1 MTMDILKRIAL
12 FVILCLVQAL
22 VLNYIHL
29 FNCATPLL
37 YVYFV
42 IQYHRGEPRWSLLL
56 WSFFLG
62 LAMDTFT
69 NTPGVAAASM
79 TLIGLLQPYLLELF
93 IPRDSAEDLKPSLH
107 SMNPMNFVNYVIT
120 LVVIYCIVFYVIEA
134 FNIFNWLHLLECV
147 GGSSLITLLVIFAI
161 ESVKKK

>member
-1 MTMDILKRIAL
+1 
-12 FVILCLVQAL
+12 
-22 VLNYIHL
+22 
-29 FNCATPLL
+29 
-37 YVYFV
+37 
-42 IQYHRGEPRWSLLL
+42 
-56 WSFFLG
+56 
-62 LAMDTFT
+62 
-69 NTPGVAAASM
+69 M

-134 FNIFNWLHLLECV
+134 FNFFNWLHLLECV
-147 GGSSLITLLVIFAI
+147 GGSSLITLLIIFAI